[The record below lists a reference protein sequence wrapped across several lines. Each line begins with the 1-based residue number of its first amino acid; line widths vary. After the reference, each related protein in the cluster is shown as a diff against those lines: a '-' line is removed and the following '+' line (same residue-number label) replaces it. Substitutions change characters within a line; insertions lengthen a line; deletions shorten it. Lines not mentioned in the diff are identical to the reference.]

1 MREASLLKK
10 AEIALLTAASFWLL
24 PTQAGVVIGG
34 TRFVYPQDQRAISV
48 TVRNKSS
55 LPYLIGTKIYRG
67 GRWPGAQQSPE
78 AATAWF
84 TATPPLFALQPG
96 RENKIRLFRA
106 DAPLPADRETLFTL
120 SIASIPAS
128 QRHSD
133 NVQMAVRSSMKF
145 IYRPEGL
152 QGEPALAYR
161 QLRWQLTAD
170 GLTVENPSPYYV
182 TLYQLSVNGTRV
194 DNAGVVA
201 PLSQRQT
208 DWCKGTAR
216 CQLTWQSLSDEGR
229 ILPSIAR
236 TVK

>member
-10 AEIALLTAASFWLL
+10 AGIALLTAASFWLL

-67 GRWPGAQQSPE
+67 GRWPGAQQPPE

-84 TATPPLFALQPG
+84 T
-96 RENKIRLFRA
+96 
-106 DAPLPADRETLFTL
+106 APLPADRETLFTL

-133 NVQMAVRSSMKF
+133 NVQMAVRSSMKL
-145 IYRPEGL
+145 IYRPEGI

-201 PLSQRQT
+201 PLSQRRT

>member
-10 AEIALLTAASFWLL
+10 AGIALLTAASFWLL
-24 PTQAGVVIGG
+24 PAQAGVVIGG

-67 GRWPGAQQSPE
+67 GRWPGRSSPE

-145 IYRPEGL
+145 IYRPEGI

-201 PLSQRQT
+201 PLSQRRT
-208 DWCKGTAR
+208 DWCKGTVR

>member
-10 AEIALLTAASFWLL
+10 AGIALLTAASFWLL
-24 PTQAGVVIGG
+24 PAQAGVVIGG

-67 GRWPGAQQSPE
+67 GRWPGAAAPE

-201 PLSQRQT
+201 PLSQRRT